1 MERVFVVFQVVPYEG
16 EYIRGIYVQRENAE
30 LRVEGLVDEAH
41 LWGDWDSDESW
52 EIRETEVGV
61 PLEVS

>member
-30 LRVEGLVDEAH
+30 LRVEGFGRRSPLV
-41 LWGDWDSDESW
+41 G
-52 EIRETEVGV
+52 
-61 PLEVS
+61 